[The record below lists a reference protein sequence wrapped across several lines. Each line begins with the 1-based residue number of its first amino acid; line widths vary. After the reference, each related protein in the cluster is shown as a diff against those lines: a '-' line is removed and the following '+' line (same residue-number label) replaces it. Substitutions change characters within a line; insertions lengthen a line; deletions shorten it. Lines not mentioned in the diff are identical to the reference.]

1 MHHRLGV
8 PQDGAKAVYWWAK
21 AAKQGNAMAAQRNL
35 GGMHLRGESVPEDYA
50 RAYAWSSISAA
61 GGSARSKKGKK
72 IIAKRMTPVQIAE
85 EQKLSREYWGK
96 YVVSFQRSASE
107 ERVGHRLH

>member
-8 PQDGAKAVYWWAK
+8 PQDDAKAVYWWAK
-21 AAKQGNAMAAQRNL
+21 AAKQGNAMAQRNL
-35 GGMHLRGESVPEDYA
+35 GGMHLRGEGVPEDYV

-72 IIAKRMTPVQIAE
+72 IIAKRMTPAQIAKA
-85 EQKLSREYWGK
+85 QKLSREYWEK
-96 YVVSFQRSASE
+96 YVVPFQRSASA
-107 ERVGHRLH
+107 ERVGRRLH